1 MRAGWVGLAAALAV
15 LLGPGVAA
23 AGPRF
28 AIEGERLVFDGAVPP
43 SPATDSPAI
52 TDLDLRNFATLLR
65 DHPEVST
72 VVVSGP
78 GGQLDASFQIAEL
91 LIASGKSTVARGE
104 CASACVVLF
113 LAGATRGLEPG
124 ARIGLH
130 RFWTAKAEQRA
141 FFLQNRQAQGWHDM
155 FDYVVWVHEDAQN
168 QTVRTLAFMV
178 DRGVTVD
185 FALQAF
191 SHPAEAMWYPTEPE
205 LRAAGVVTSGG

>member
-1 MRAGWVGLAAALAV
+1 MRPGFGALAAALATV
-15 LLGPGVAA
+15 WGLGPAA

-28 AIEGERLVFDGAVPP
+28 AIEGTRLIFDGTVVPG
-43 SPATDSPAI
+43 PATDSPAI
-52 TDLDLRNFATLLR
+52 TDLDLLTFDTLLR
-65 DHPEVST
+65 NHPEVST

-78 GGQLDASFQIAEL
+78 GGQLEPSFRIAEL
-91 LIASGKSTVARGE
+91 IIAAGKATVARGE

-113 LAGATRGLEPG
+113 LAGAARSLEPG

-155 FDYVVWVHEDAQN
+155 FDYVVWVHEDAQT
-168 QTVRTLAFMV
+168 QTVRTLDFMV

-205 LRAAGVVTSGG
+205 LRAAGVLTSGG